1 MACTETYKK
10 WVHNRQREIKISTRN
25 QIEQEIFFTPC
36 NFTVFKTLGE
46 IYVSLKFPKQRH
58 KCKTKLLKI
67 ITWMLQSCLDA
78 SGTRAS
84 HGETLWTAV
93 NTQGFIF
100 HNMSRQWRAQPTFMW
115 GLQSASRRSP
125 NAKYSIILSI
135 PSRNCNSFFVKRH
148 GAISGCGHA
157 LYSFRPLLHNS
168 SKCRDKFPLC
178 LLHCFLCGATQGRH
192 ERVACFEMA
201 VRSWKKN
208 TQTAFLYIS
217 QYLCF
222 VAAPAAS

>member
-1 MACTETYKK
+1 
-10 WVHNRQREIKISTRN
+10 
-25 QIEQEIFFTPC
+25 
-36 NFTVFKTLGE
+36 
-46 IYVSLKFPKQRH
+46 
-58 KCKTKLLKI
+58 
-67 ITWMLQSCLDA
+67 MLQSCLDA

-115 GLQSASRRSP
+115 GLQFASHRSP
-125 NAKYSIILSI
+125 NTKYSIILSI
-135 PSRNCNSFFVKRH
+135 PSHNCNSFFVKRH

-168 SKCRDKFPLC
+168 SKCRDKFPFC

-192 ERVACFEMA
+192 DRLACFEMA
-201 VRSWKKN
+201 VRSWKKKHKLHFYTFLN
-208 TQTAFLYIS
+208 ICALSLHLQKVKDLWKLENGTLCYVVATLASRLITTKHEGPVAHPLLATVKNSFYLFSLKMSPSVTTAL
-217 QYLCF
+217 
-222 VAAPAAS
+222 